1 MKHWLS
7 RSLWLAAWSFWLW
20 LGFGLYRELPRELGP
35 VVCRLPMNE
44 AESTIGFCSVGSNFC
59 GPCVVTVYPSSA
71 ALALMPHS
79 IVM

>member
-1 MKHWLS
+1 M
-7 RSLWLAAWSFWLW
+7 AATSVGAISMAA
-20 LGFGLYRELPRELGP
+20 GFDA
-35 VVCRLPMNE
+35 VT
-44 AESTIGFCSVGSNFC
+44 ESTIGFCRVGSNFC